1 VPHER
6 FVGPDVPRLLDRVRA
21 ELGED
26 AVVLEVRE
34 LSGPGAARFEVIAAA
49 GEEPC
54 DTAAATRPLRAVT
67 QAVLGGM
74 TPPAWIYEQRRDGH
88 PPVFALVG
96 PTGAGKTTTLAKL
109 ANHRDVFGTRRVG
122 LLCLDTYRVGGVE
135 QLRLYADLSGVP
147 VEVAYDEDDLGRAL
161 RRMGDCEVILAD
173 TAGRGPR
180 RREDLER
187 LGAHLRALRPVETHL
202 VLPAGLQPMFAR
214 RQLVAHRALGVT
226 HVIASKLD
234 ECPGDRTV
242 AEVAAAAGLPMRWA
256 TDGQEVPRDLRD
268 ARDARLE
275 RRAAGEEVFA

>member
-1 VPHER
+1 MPHER
-6 FVGPDVPRLLDRVRA
+6 FVGPDVPRLLDRVRS

-34 LSGPGAARFEVIAAA
+34 LRGSGRERFEVIAAVS
-49 GEEPC
+49 
-54 DTAAATRPLRAVT
+54 AAADPAAAARPLRSVT
-67 QAVLGGM
+67 HAVLGGM
-74 TPPAWIYEQRRDGH
+74 TPPEWIYAQRRDGH

-109 ANHRDVFGTRRVG
+109 ANHRDVFGGRRVG
-122 LLCLDTYRVGGVE
+122 LLCLDTYRVGGIE

-147 VEVAYDEDDLGRAL
+147 AEVAYDEDDLARAL
-161 RRMGDCEVILAD
+161 RRLGDCEVILAD

-180 RREDLER
+180 RREDLDR
-187 LGAHLRALRPVETHL
+187 LGAHLRVLRPVETHL
-202 VLPAGLQPMFAR
+202 VLPAGLQPAFAR
-214 RQLVAHRALGVT
+214 RHLLAHRGLGVT

-242 AEVAAAAGLPMRWA
+242 AEEAAAAGLPMRWA

-268 ARDARLE
+268 ARDARTA
-275 RRAAGEEVFA
+275 RRAVIEGVLA